1 MGTNDLLPSARH
13 CCPLFVHKNMS
24 ELSVIPKAS
33 KFFSSEQHICCQI
46 VVAKIISKMQGEQ
59 KCLHVVVIFLFY
71 VDVILLSCFLWHVH
85 MSGDLCCKP
94 ISPRRQITVTI
105 YLIVRPRLK
114 KSTTSYKLHSNSNA
128 CIAILTILFINK
140 ST

>member
-33 KFFSSEQHICCQI
+33 KFFPPEQHICCQI

-59 KCLHVVVIFLFY
+59 KCLHVVCLSFY
-71 VDVILLSCFLWHVH
+71 FMLMWFCLVVFCGMYIC
-85 MSGDLCCKP
+85 
-94 ISPRRQITVTI
+94 QVT
-105 YLIVRPRLK
+105 YVASQFPQEDK
-114 KSTTSYKLHSNSNA
+114 
-128 CIAILTILFINK
+128 
-140 ST
+140 

>member
-1 MGTNDLLPSARH
+1 MSA
-13 CCPLFVHKNMS
+13 CCVL
-24 ELSVIPKAS
+24 
-33 KFFSSEQHICCQI
+33 
-46 VVAKIISKMQGEQ
+46 
-59 KCLHVVVIFLFY
+59 IFLFY

-128 CIAILTILFINK
+128 CIAKLAILFINK